1 MPYIGIDLKD
11 SITVGKLYS
20 IHYFEYMSDFK
31 FPGESHDF
39 WEFVCVDKGDVA
51 VTGGDRHIIL
61 NRGEVAFHQP
71 GEFHDVQGHRPQRPQ
86 PGGRPPS
93 SATAPP
99 WNFSVERSCRWMRRS
114 GTCWRIS

>member
-31 FPGESHDF
+31 FPGEAHDF
-39 WEFVCVDKGDVA
+39 WEFICVDKGDVA
-51 VTGGDRHIIL
+51 VTGGDRHMIL

-71 GEFHDVQGHRPQRPQ
+71 GEFHTVQATGQPGHGLFPGEDP
-86 PGGRPPS
+86 PGGRDGAQPPGRHCH
-93 SATAPP
+93 
-99 WNFSVERSCRWMRRS
+99 RSPALL
-114 GTCWRIS
+114 

>member
-39 WEFVCVDKGDVA
+39 WEFVCVDKGGCGCDRA
-51 VTGGDRHIIL
+51 ETGT
-61 NRGEVAFHQP
+61 
-71 GEFHDVQGHRPQRPQ
+71 
-86 PGGRPPS
+86 S
-93 SATAPP
+93 S
-99 WNFSVERSCRWMRRS
+99 
-114 GTCWRIS
+114 